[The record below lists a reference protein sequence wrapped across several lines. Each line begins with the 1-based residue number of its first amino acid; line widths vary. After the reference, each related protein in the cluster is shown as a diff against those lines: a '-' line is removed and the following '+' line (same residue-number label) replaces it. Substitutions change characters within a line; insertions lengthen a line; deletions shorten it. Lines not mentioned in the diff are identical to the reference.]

1 MAAFIAAQRVQH
13 GVPHATACR
22 ALGMSQSWFYKWAGG
37 TLPPRA
43 ARRDRL
49 KAGVARLFREHEGK
63 CGAPRITAD
72 LKDEGW
78 RVSENTVALLMRELG
93 LAARQKKKRKATTRP
108 GEGPVAGAGP
118 GEEGLPGRED

>member
-1 MAAFIAAQRVQH
+1 VAAFIAAQRVQH
-13 GVPHATACR
+13 GVPHAAACR

-37 TLPPRA
+37 ALPPRA

-49 KAGVARLFREHEGK
+49 KAGVACLFREHEGK

-93 LAARQKKKRKATTRP
+93 WRHGRRRSGRPRP
-108 GEGPVAGAGP
+108 GRGGAG
-118 GEEGLPGRED
+118 GGRRTW